1 MPGVSGVKLQVAL
14 DGEIGAALSI
24 LEQIHPYVD
33 IVELG
38 TPLIFREGLSI
49 AKRIRTDYPQLTI
62 LADLKIIDAGEV
74 EASLAFQAGVDIVT
88 VLGLA
93 PDQTILGALKAA
105 RNYQKQIMADMM
117 QVQEV
122 IARSLWLFE
131 KGTDFICVHLA
142 HDLQEE
148 GKSPLSSLQ
157 YLRENL
163 PHAQLAVAGGVG
175 LDTIEQLKPLSPA
188 IIIVGKAITL
198 ADDPA
203 VMAQSIWK
211 KILYE

>member
-1 MPGVSGVKLQVAL
+1 MKLQVAL
-14 DGEIGAALSI
+14 DGDRGAALSI

-33 IVELG
+33 IVEVG
-38 TPLIFREGLSI
+38 TPLIFQEGLSI
-49 AKRIRTDYPQLTI
+49 VNKIRTDYPQLTI

-88 VLGLA
+88 VLGIA
-93 PDQTILGALKAA
+93 PDQTIEGALKAA
-105 RNYQKQIMADMM
+105 RHYQKQIMADMM

-122 IARSLWLFE
+122 LARSLWLFE

-142 HDLQEE
+142 HDLQEQ

-163 PHAQLAVAGGVG
+163 PQAQLAVAGGVG

-198 ADDPA
+198 APDPA
-203 VMAQSIWK
+203 VVAQSIWK
-211 KILYE
+211 KMMYE